1 MKSSKKSVA
10 GHVVSQLL
18 LSGESEMVDKGSS
31 VKTVAFCLPGMLL
44 MYDFKTALPGLE
56 SGF

>member
-10 GHVVSQLL
+10 GHAVSQSL
-18 LSGESEMVDKGSS
+18 LSGESEMVNKGSS
-31 VKTVAFCLPGMLL
+31 VKTVAFCLPEMLL
-44 MYDFKTALPGLE
+44 IYGFKTALPGLE